1 MRNFFKNLSTVISIL
16 FNNKILRRPDFSE
29 KKIFLNGKILENQI
43 LNKKNISSL
52 SEVEFS
58 VFSQFGEDGI
68 ISWLSNQIPDIKKI
82 FLEIGTQDY
91 WESNTRYLLKSQL
104 WKGYLIE
111 GLKEDVN
118 KIKKQ
123 RIYWQ
128 NNLTAI
134 CKFLNTDNINETL
147 DKNIKEKNIGLLSI
161 DIDGNDYWIL
171 DKIQLESDL
180 VVLEY
185 NPIFGDIHRIT
196 IPYEE
201 NFERNKKH
209 FSNMYFGCSI
219 KALIS
224 LMKEK
229 NYIFLG
235 TNSQGMNAF
244 FVSKSKYIYLKDKIS
259 NRDIFPPLSRDA
271 RNIDGKLNFKNLSDN
286 LKLIKDLEV
295 YDLDKK
301 TNIKLSEYKNFYSEQ
316 WSEFVQ

>member
-1 MRNFFKNLSTVISIL
+1 MKNFLKNLSIVISIF

-29 KKIFLNGKILENQI
+29 KNIFLQGKILENQI
-43 LNKKNISSL
+43 LNKKNISNL
-52 SEVEFS
+52 NEVEFS

-111 GLKEDVN
+111 GSKEDVR

-134 CKFLNTDNINETL
+134 CKFLNTDNINKII
-147 DKNIKEKNIGLLSI
+147 DKNIKEKNIGLLSL

-171 DKIQLESDL
+171 NKIQLESDL

-185 NPIFGDIHRIT
+185 NPIFGDIHKIT
-196 IPYEE
+196 IPYEK

-224 LMKEK
+224 LMEEK

-244 FVSKSKYIYLKDKIS
+244 FVNKNKYIYFKNKILNKS
-259 NRDIFPPLSRDA
+259 IAPPLSRDA
-271 RNIDGKLNFKNLSDN
+271 RNIDGKLNFKNLNKN
-286 LKLIKDLEV
+286 LKLIENFAV

-301 TNIKLSEYKNFYSEQ
+301 TNVKLSEYQSIYSEQ
-316 WSEFVQ
+316 WSNFV